1 MQTESIAM
9 SFSTYLELFAVAS
22 LCGWSACLAI
32 GMSFFSPG
40 KAALIGACGIVVGF
54 VIWSAL
60 DLPAGPWLS
69 DFPLIPSL
77 VGTLLVAFSVE
88 LVTEARKSPFR
99 ITGPRAEEAA
109 ARRGGVGARSAPE
122 AALRPPDRDEQAE
135 QAAAQSPGAH

>member
-1 MQTESIAM
+1 MSIPAL
-9 SFSTYLELFAVAS
+9 LELLAVAS
-22 LCGWSACLAI
+22 LCGWGACLAI
-32 GMSFFSPG
+32 GL
-40 KAALIGACGIVVGF
+40 A
-54 VIWSAL
+54 IWSAL

-88 LVTEARKSPFR
+88 LVTEARQSPFR

-109 ARRGGVGARSAPE
+109 ARRGGAGAQSAPE
-122 AALRPPDRDEQAE
+122 AAPAVQRPGHDE

>member
-1 MQTESIAM
+1 MQTDTIAM

-40 KAALIGACGIVVGF
+40 KAAVIGACGIVVGF
-54 VIWSAL
+54 AIWSAL

-109 ARRGGVGARSAPE
+109 ARRGGAGAQSALG
-122 AALRPPDRDEQAE
+122 AAPAVPRPGHDE

>member
-40 KAALIGACGIVVGF
+40 KAAVIGACGIVVGF
-54 VIWSAL
+54 AIWSAL

-69 DFPLIPSL
+69 DLPPIPSL
-77 VGTLLVAFSVE
+77 VGTPLLPFSVR
-88 LVTEARKSPFR
+88 LATQARQSPFP
-99 ITGPRAEEAA
+99 TPGPRAEE
-109 ARRGGVGARSAPE
+109 R
-122 AALRPPDRDEQAE
+122 
-135 QAAAQSPGAH
+135 

>member
-1 MQTESIAM
+1 M

-54 VIWSAL
+54 AIWSAL

-99 ITGPRAEEAA
+99 IKGPRAEEAA
-109 ARRGGVGARSAPE
+109 TRRGGVGAPSAPE
-122 AALRPPDRDEQAE
+122 AALRPPDRDEQAG

>member
-1 MQTESIAM
+1 MSIPAL
-9 SFSTYLELFAVAS
+9 LELLAVAS
-22 LCGWSACLAI
+22 LCGWAACLAI
-32 GMSFFSPG
+32 GLSLFSPG
-40 KAALIGACGIVVGF
+40 KAALIGMCGIVVGF
-54 VIWSAL
+54 AIWSAL
-60 DLPAGPWLS
+60 DLPSGPWLS

-109 ARRGGVGARSAPE
+109 ARRGGAGAQSAPE
-122 AALRPPDRDEQAE
+122 AAPAVQRPGHDD

>member
-1 MQTESIAM
+1 M

-54 VIWSAL
+54 AIWSAL

-109 ARRGGVGARSAPE
+109 ARRGGVGAPSAPE
-122 AALRPPDRDEQAE
+122 AALRPPDRDEQAG